1 MTTFAFLD
9 SLFNSTSSAPEP
21 LEIIIAVVVSLFLN
35 LCVALLYKSTYR
47 GKRYSQ
53 DYVHTLVI
61 IGTVVTIII
70 LVVRG
75 EGGGQIAFGMFAAF
89 SIIRFRRNLNQA
101 RDLAFIFVSMATGLS
116 VGALPLERLWLVVV
130 VLFIIGIAVYM
141 MAKGDLFAPKRVSH
155 NLRIRVTN
163 DINYDEAFAPIFA
176 QFADEADL
184 RSVESAQA
192 GMMTELRYGVTLKE
206 STDVADFMEKIQVAC
221 GNNRVLLTT
230 MLGNDLGV

>member
-1 MTTFAFLD
+1 MFAFLD
-9 SLFNSTSSAPEP
+9 TLFDGTSTAPGAV
-21 LEIIIAVVVSLFLN
+21 EIITAVVVSLILN

-70 LVVRG
+70 LIVKG

-89 SIIRFRRNLNQA
+89 SIIRFRRTLNQA
-101 RDLAFIFVSMATGLS
+101 RDLAFIFISMATGLT
-116 VGALPLERLWLVVV
+116 VGAMPLADLWLAVV
-130 VLFIIGIAVYM
+130 VLLIVGLAVYV

-155 NLRIRVTN
+155 NLRVRVTN
-163 DINYDEAFAPIFA
+163 DINYDDAFAPIFA
-176 QFADEADL
+176 QFTDELEL

-192 GMMTELRYGVTLKE
+192 GMMTELRYGVTLKD
-206 STDVADFMEKIQVAC
+206 STKLADFMEKMQVAC
-221 GNNRVLLTT
+221 GDNRVLLTT
-230 MLGNDLGV
+230 LQGNDLGV

>member
-1 MTTFAFLD
+1 MFAFLD
-9 SLFNSTSSAPEP
+9 TLFDGTSSAPGAV
-21 LEIIIAVVVSLFLN
+21 EIITAVVVSLILN

-70 LVVRG
+70 LIVKG

-89 SIIRFRRNLNQA
+89 SIIRFRRTLNQA
-101 RDLAFIFVSMATGLS
+101 RDLAFIFISMATGLT
-116 VGALPLERLWLVVV
+116 VGAMPLADLWLAVV
-130 VLFIIGIAVYM
+130 VLLIVGLAVYV

-155 NLRIRVTN
+155 NLRVRVTN
-163 DINYDEAFAPIFA
+163 DINYDDAFAPIFA
-176 QFADEADL
+176 QFTDELEL

-192 GMMTELRYGVTLKE
+192 GMMTELRYGVTLKD
-206 STDVADFMEKIQVAC
+206 STKLADFMEKMQVAC

-230 MLGNDLGV
+230 LQGNDLGV